1 MANSS
6 RHNKLLSRISAIE
19 RNLLPAV
26 KISGN
31 YTKKESDQIRSYVIL
46 VHAEIE
52 AYFEDMASEKAQKS
66 LDLWR
71 TTRRKS
77 NCLLSIMTFCAKDI
91 IWDTK
96 PDRHSIE
103 SRINKTVIHYLNL
116 LGKNHGVK
124 SKNIRKI
131 LLPLGVEESE
141 FDQTWLNIMD
151 DFGKK
156 RGSFAHTT
164 HSVQSQIDLQ
174 TEKNRVDVQII
185 PEITR
190 LDEIIKSIK

>member
-1 MANSS
+1 MANSN

-19 RNLLPAV
+19 RNLLPIV

-52 AYFEDMASEKAQKS
+52 AYFEDMASEKAKKA
-66 LDLWR
+66 LDLWK

-91 IWDTK
+91 IWDNR
-96 PDRHSIE
+96 PDKHIIE

-164 HSVQSQIDLQ
+164 HSVQSQIDLH

-190 LDEIIKSIK
+190 LDEIIKNIK

>member
-19 RNLLPAV
+19 TNLLPTIKV
-26 KISGN
+26 SGN

-46 VHAEIE
+46 THAEIE
-52 AYFEDMASEKAQKS
+52 AYFEDIASTKVQKS

-71 TTRRKS
+71 TARKKS
-77 NCLLSIMTFCAKDI
+77 NCLLSVMTFCSKDI

-96 PDRHSIE
+96 PDKHSIE
-103 SRINKTVIHYLNL
+103 SRINKTVIHYINL
-116 LGKNHGVK
+116 LKKNHGIK
-124 SKNIRKI
+124 AKNIRNI
-131 LLPLGVEESE
+131 LLPLGVEEGDL
-141 FDQTWLNIMD
+141 DQTWLNIMD

-174 TEKNRVDVQII
+174 TEKSRIDIQII

-190 LDEIIKSIK
+190 LDGLVRSVK

>member
-6 RHNKLLSRISAIE
+6 RHNRLLSRISSIE

-96 PDRHSIE
+96 PDRNSIE
-103 SRINKTVIHYLNL
+103 SRINKTVIHYLKL

>member
-1 MANSS
+1 MANSL

-19 RNLLPAV
+19 NNLLPAI

-52 AYFEDMASEKAQKS
+52 AYFEDMASEKIQKS
-66 LDLWR
+66 LDLWK
-71 TTRRKS
+71 TTRKKS
-77 NCLLSIMTFCAKDI
+77 NCLLSVMTFCAKDI
-91 IWDTK
+91 IWDNK
-96 PDRHSIE
+96 PDKNSIE
-103 SRINKTVIHYLNL
+103 SRINKTVIHYINL
-116 LGKNHGVK
+116 LNKNHGVK

-131 LLPLGVEESE
+131 LLPLGVEESDL
-141 FDQTWLNIMD
+141 DQTWLNIMD

-174 TEKNRVDVQII
+174 SEKNRIDVQII

-190 LDEIIKSIK
+190 LDGIIRNLK

>member
-6 RHNKLLSRISAIE
+6 RYNKLLSRISAIE

-52 AYFEDMASEKAQKS
+52 AYFEDIASEKVKKS
-66 LDLWR
+66 LELWR

-77 NCLLSIMTFCAKDI
+77 NCLLSIMAFCAKDI

-124 SKNIRKI
+124 SKNIRKV
-131 LLPLGVEESE
+131 LLPLGVEENE

-185 PEITR
+185 PEIKR
-190 LDEIIKSIK
+190 LDEIIKNIK